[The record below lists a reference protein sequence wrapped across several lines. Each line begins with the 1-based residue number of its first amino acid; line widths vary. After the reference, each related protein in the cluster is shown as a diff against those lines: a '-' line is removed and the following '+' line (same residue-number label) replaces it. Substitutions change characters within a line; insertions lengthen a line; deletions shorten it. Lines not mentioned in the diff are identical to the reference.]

1 MVLGRSKGVICGTS
15 WLSLRRSSGVWSV
28 PWGWQ
33 GGFRGT
39 QSSFYPRLLGP
50 KMNPVFFGGELRG
63 LGLGLCLSFDQI
75 PQM

>member
-1 MVLGRSKGVICGTS
+1 MGPAGSLLGDTV
-15 WLSLRRSSGVWSV
+15 VFWSY

-33 GGFRGT
+33 GRVRSA
-39 QSSFYPRLLGP
+39 QSSFYSGLLGP

-75 PQM
+75 SQM